1 MLQRG
6 DRVAYAKDNK
16 LIRTT
21 VVKHCTAESQ
31 NPGQDDYHAVIL
43 ADGSIH
49 KRDDVILLAGSER
62 YGMTPQPTITVSSS
76 CCPETTAREVSDEL
90 RRQFRKQRPNPRA
103 TVREVLDKL
112 RREIRRGNQS

>member
-16 LIRTT
+16 LVRAT
-21 VVKHCTAESQ
+21 VVEHCVAESQ

-49 KRDDVILLAGSER
+49 KRHEVILLTGNER
-62 YGMTPQPTITVSSS
+62 YGMTPQPMIKVTATGDPEKTCRAVSQ
-76 CCPETTAREVSDEL
+76 RL
-90 RRQFRKQRPNPRA
+90 RREFRNRTDTRL
-103 TVREVLDKL
+103 TVREVLNDL
-112 RREIRRGNQS
+112 RREIRRGRS